1 MNSKE
6 IAALL
11 ARTPF
16 EPFVIRMVD
25 GRTYEIPAADFLHV
39 TRQGQIHY
47 EGDNPAWINPLV
59 ISAIEPLA
67 SSAA

>member
-1 MNSKE
+1 MNPKD

-11 ARTPF
+11 ARAPF
-16 EPFVIRMVD
+16 EPFVIRMID

-39 TRQGQIHY
+39 TRQGGIYY
-47 EGDNPAWINPLV
+47 EGDSPAWINPLV
-59 ISAIEPLA
+59 ISAIEPMA